1 MSRDHGKENGVNM
14 TRASILRRP
23 ACFAT
28 TLAAILGSAVLLGC
42 ATSSHKS
49 VRTYEY
55 DDRPSG
61 QRTSRP
67 SETERV
73 EDSGE
78 WQMAAPGEMVV
89 EPRRK

>member
-1 MSRDHGKENGVNM
+1 M
-14 TRASILRRP
+14 TRKSFIRRTARYAP
-23 ACFAT
+23 I
-28 TLAAILGSAVLLGC
+28 LAAAFGSAMLLGC

-61 QRTSRP
+61 RRTSRP
-67 SETERV
+67 TETERV